1 VQKHLPLQSIFEK
14 DKVTLQK
21 STELHE
27 NKFQPDDFALYTNK
41 QRSEQVIHIKT
52 NK

>member
-1 VQKHLPLQSIFEK
+1 LTLQKTFAH
-14 DKVTLQK
+14 KVTLQK